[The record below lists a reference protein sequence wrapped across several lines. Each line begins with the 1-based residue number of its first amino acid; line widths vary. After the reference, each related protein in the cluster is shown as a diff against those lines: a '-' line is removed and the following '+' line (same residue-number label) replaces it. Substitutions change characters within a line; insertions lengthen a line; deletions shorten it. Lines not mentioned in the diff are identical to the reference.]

1 MAAGD
6 AKIVEARSDEFMVPV
21 CRLHHRELHRSGNEL
36 GWWRMLK
43 INPVPVAL
51 RLWQQSRAD
60 NGQAQAANTPDGS
73 HHQG

>member
-1 MAAGD
+1 
-6 AKIVEARSDEFMVPV
+6 
-21 CRLHHRELHRSGNEL
+21 
-36 GWWRMLK
+36 MLK